1 VLLVPWSKA
10 CFRITPDRDY
20 AKTSA
25 GGFSKEFAGVF
36 FCSIISAQ
44 RRERRGRNP
53 MAAPDF
59 IGKFTA
65 NNPGLM
71 TLQGTNQ
78 YIVGKESGLVIDVAL
93 SADSN
98 MDGIIEQAEAMGVK
112 KITKILLTHIHSD
125 HTGGALALRKR
136 CGAKLGIHRSRK
148 GYLGGEDFQ
157 YDDNDRIDFGGGE
170 LHVLHTPGHES
181 GHCCFY
187 ENGDKVLFSGD
198 NILGYGTAVIHPPD
212 GNMSDYM
219 QTLERLLGFEMSLI
233 LPGHGPLIGKPE
245 AKVREYIK
253 HRLEREQQIIAALR
267 AITAIPSAR
276 LLKRSTSML
285 RRRSSGSPSFPSKRI
300 WKSSNARQGQK
311 RSQPLPLAWRSLS
324 GLAANL
330 NAESPVLPSTAP
342 RSRRAGSLSDKI
354 NRCIVF
360 AHARETD
367 PIAVSSSLRFCQRMR
382 WRFRDGL
389 KGTLK
394 SRALRRR
401 YYA

>member
-1 VLLVPWSKA
+1 LTTRRQALAALVKSSLA
-10 CFRITPDRDY
+10 FFLAQSFLRSG
-20 AKTSA
+20 ASA
-25 GGFSKEFAGVF
+25 AEG
-36 FCSIISAQ
+36 
-44 RRERRGRNP
+44 NP

-267 AITAIPSAR
+267 NNRNTIGEITEAIYVDASPA
-276 LLKRSTSML
+276 LKRVAEFSVQAHLEKLEREGKAKKEASRYL
-285 RRRSSGSPSFPSKRI
+285 LLG
-300 WKSSNARQGQK
+300 
-311 RSQPLPLAWRSLS
+311 
-324 GLAANL
+324 AN
-330 NAESPVLPSTAP
+330 
-342 RSRRAGSLSDKI
+342 
-354 NRCIVF
+354 
-360 AHARETD
+360 
-367 PIAVSSSLRFCQRMR
+367 
-382 WRFRDGL
+382 
-389 KGTLK
+389 
-394 SRALRRR
+394 
-401 YYA
+401 